1 MKYSSF
7 NWDSRPAGHG
17 GPKRGWIFGPF
28 FGRTLMITLSYG
40 LSAMGGGYVIVRPET
55 TFSIVDLIADDGRDW
70 GVSDNCDVIASFRDR
85 SDAEMFIA
93 SKSNLTYSKRQQH
106 E

>member
-1 MKYSSF
+1 MPEIAPDGLPIYEL
-7 NWDSRPAGHG
+7 DDPEA
-17 GPKRGWIFGPF
+17 P
-28 FGRTLMITLSYG
+28 YG

-70 GVSDNCDVIASFRDR
+70 GVSDNGDVIASFRDR

-93 SKSNLTYSKRQQH
+93 AKSYPLTAP
-106 E
+106 